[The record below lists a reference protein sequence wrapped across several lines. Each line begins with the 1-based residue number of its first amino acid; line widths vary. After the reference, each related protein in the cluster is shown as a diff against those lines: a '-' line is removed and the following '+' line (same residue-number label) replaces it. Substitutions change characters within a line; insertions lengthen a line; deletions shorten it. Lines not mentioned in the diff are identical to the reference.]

1 MSFQKCPV
9 CEGTG
14 QVQRFGVNPVCHV
27 CSGHGIIDEVTGQPP
42 VSVTTVS
49 STGDFIFS
57 QSPTVAP
64 PNLGDT
70 ITSTWTERSYQVIP
84 PEIIAEAEKEMKK
97 MLKGIKN
104 RRTKY

>member
-27 CSGHGIIDEVTGQPP
+27 CNGHGIIDEVTGQPP

-49 STGDFIFS
+49 TTDDFIFS
-57 QSPTVAP
+57 KSPTVAP

-70 ITSTWTERSYQVIP
+70 ITSKANGRTYTVVP
-84 PEIIAEAEKEMKK
+84 PEVIAEAEKEMKK
-97 MLKGIKN
+97 MWKDLKK
-104 RRTKY
+104 KSK

>member
-42 VSVTTVS
+42 VSVTTIS
-49 STGDFIFS
+49 TTGDFIFS

-70 ITSTWTERSYQVIP
+70 ITSKANGRTYQVVS
-84 PEIIAEAEKEMKK
+84 PEIISEAEKEIKK
-97 MLKGIKN
+97 MFKGIKN

>member
-1 MSFQKCPV
+1 
-9 CEGTG
+9 
-14 QVQRFGVNPVCHV
+14 VQRFGLSPVCHV

-49 STGDFIFS
+49 STKDFIFS

-70 ITSTWTERSYQVIP
+70 FTSTWTERSYQVVP
-84 PEIIAEAEKEMKK
+84 PEIIAEADKEIKK
-97 MLKGIKN
+97 MLKDLK
-104 RRTKY
+104 KKSK

>member
-27 CSGHGIIDEVTGQPP
+27 CNGHGIIDEVTGQPP

-49 STGDFIFS
+49 NTEDVYIPK
-57 QSPTVAP
+57 SPTVAP

-70 ITSTWTERSYQVIP
+70 FTSTWTERSYQVVP
-84 PEIIAEAEKEMKK
+84 PDIIAEADKEIKK
-97 MLKGIKN
+97 MLKGLK
-104 RRTKY
+104 KKSK